1 MSRLGRPWVG
11 LPALL
16 LALAS
21 LPPAAG
27 WSAEV
32 AVIVHPSNPQSDVS
46 SADLVQI
53 LKMERQHWAAG
64 GRIYLVLQESG
75 TQEKELVLRRLYRM
89 KDAEVKQ
96 HYLGKLYR
104 GEIASFPRIAHSNA
118 AARRL
123 VSQAPNAISFVDA
136 SALDATVKV
145 LRIDGKK
152 PGEPG
157 YALGSHPE
165 TPEAAAIR

>member
-1 MSRLGRPWVG
+1 MSQRGWRV
-11 LPALL
+11 AVL
-16 LALAS
+16 LALAGLS
-21 LPPAAG
+21 VEAG
-27 WSAEV
+27 WAAEV

-53 LKMERQHWAAG
+53 LKMERQHWSAG
-64 GRIYLVLQESG
+64 GRIYVVLQESG
-75 TQEKELVLRRLYRM
+75 TREKELVLRKLYGM
-89 KDAEVKQ
+89 KEAELKQ

-136 SALDATVKV
+136 ASADATVKV

-152 PGEPG
+152 PGEPA
-157 YALGSHPE
+157 YVLSSRPE
-165 TPEAAAIR
+165 TPKAVSTP

>member
-1 MSRLGRPWVG
+1 MVR
-11 LPALL
+11 
-16 LALAS
+16 
-21 LPPAAG
+21 AG
-27 WSAEV
+27 EV
-32 AVIVHPSNPQSDVS
+32 AVIVHPTNPETDVS
-46 SADLVQI
+46 FAELVQI

-64 GRIYLVLQESG
+64 GRIYVVLQESG
-75 TQEKELVLRRLYRM
+75 TSEKELVLKKLYRM
-89 KDAEVKQ
+89 KDSELKQ

-123 VSQAPNAISFVDA
+123 VSQAPNAISFIDSA
-136 SALDATVKV
+136 SVDATVKV

-157 YALGSHPE
+157 YVFGSRLEASE
-165 TPEAAAIR
+165 TIPNR